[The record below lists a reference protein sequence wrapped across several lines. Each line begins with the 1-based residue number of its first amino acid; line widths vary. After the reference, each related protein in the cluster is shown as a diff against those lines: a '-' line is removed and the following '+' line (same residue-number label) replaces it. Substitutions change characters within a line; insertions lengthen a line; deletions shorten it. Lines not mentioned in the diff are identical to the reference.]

1 MWSVW
6 LGFFEIIF
14 YLTIEKM
21 EWEHVY
27 PVCYFKE
34 TWQTNRVVLV
44 YFLFVFNAK
53 EGKSI
58 LVKYVFWLDK
68 IDKSDK
74 SVESD
79 STKKL

>member
-1 MWSVW
+1 
-6 LGFFEIIF
+6 
-14 YLTIEKM
+14 M

-34 TWQTNRVVLV
+34 MWQTNRVVLV

-68 IDKSDK
+68 TNK

-79 STKKL
+79 SKKKKKKL